1 MLLTARTRSHRRHV
15 RPGRKNLDRID
26 GEEGQLSKNSCRK
39 PFVDIYR
46 QAKHDTFLCRVCK
59 LQSSIKGAA
68 VATCTKQMM
77 NSSWPSMGRGI
88 SQRRHNEPLEFENL
102 RALTSSDASFT
113 GESGSQSQPCR
124 VYSWHHLGDC
134 VRAPPRSEDPE
145 QLARFDTPPP
155 PWSSQTA
162 EVWRS
167 LHCGTDRAQCSVTL
181 DLCRR
186 QGPYADRVD
195 TATQAQIISQ
205 RA

>member
-15 RPGRKNLDRID
+15 RPGRKKLDRID

-88 SQRRHNEPLEFENL
+88 SQRRHNEPRVRESHSPHIFGRKLHRRVREPVTTVSGIFLAPFGRL
-102 RALTSSDASFT
+102 RSSPT
-113 GESGSQSQPCR
+113 KIRGSGATCTLR
-124 VYSWHHLGDC
+124 H
-134 VRAPPRSEDPE
+134 
-145 QLARFDTPPP
+145 PPP

-167 LHCGTDRAQCSVTL
+167 LHCGTDRAPVF
-181 DLCRR
+181 R
-186 QGPYADRVD
+186 D
-195 TATQAQIISQ
+195 TRSLPTTGN
-205 RA
+205 RTPTG